1 MEEAL
6 SLYELNSQVANVIAH
21 QFNAPLW
28 ITAEVAQYNVA
39 SNGHAYLELIEKD
52 PKSGFTL
59 ARAKAMIYANRVW
72 LVNETFQLGTG
83 QPLRAGLN
91 IMVRVKVSMHPA
103 YGYTLEVVDIEP
115 AFTLGEMQRRRQEIL
130 QRLQDEGVM
139 DINKSLP
146 LPRPTQRIA
155 VISADTAAGYGDFCH
170 QLDHNEWGLCFYYH
184 LFPARMQGEQTETS
198 VIQALNHI
206 YKYVELFDVVVIIR
220 GGGSVVDLNSFDSY
234 ELALNIANF
243 PLPVIVGIGHE
254 RDNTVLDEV
263 AHTSVKTPTAA
274 AAFLIENLANE
285 LLLLNSLQDRL
296 LDATQGRL
304 EREMLRLDRYTTVLQ
319 GSQLRIDQQLNQLQL
334 TEERIHF
341 LTQMRLDKEQQTLD
355 YMERTIQMAQPANLL
370 KRGFSIARRNGKAIK
385 DASQLRA
392 GDMVETETA
401 QGKFTSVV
409 S

>member
-1 MEEAL
+1 MEKAL
-6 SLYELNSQVANVIAH
+6 SLYELNSQVANAIAQ

-72 LVNETFQLGTG
+72 LVNEAFQMGTG
-83 QPLRAGLN
+83 QRLQAGLK

-103 YGYTLEVVDIEP
+103 YGYTLEIVDIEP

-130 QRLQDEGVM
+130 QRLQDEGM
-139 DINKSLP
+139 LDINKSLP

-155 VISADTAAGYGDFCH
+155 IISADTAAGYGDFCH
-170 QLDHNEWGLCFYYH
+170 QLDHNEWGLCFYHH
-184 LFPARMQGEQTETS
+184 LFPARMQGDQTESS
-198 VIQALNHI
+198 VIEALNRI
-206 YKYVELFDVVVIIR
+206 YQHANLFDVVVIIR

-304 EREMLRLDRYTTVLQ
+304 EREMLRLDRYSTILQ
-319 GSQLRIDQQLNQLQL
+319 GAGLRLDQQLNQLQL
-334 TEERIHF
+334 MEERIT
-341 LTQMRLDKEQQTLD
+341 LLAQMRLDREQQSLD
-355 YMERTIQMAQPANLL
+355 YLDRAIQMAQPDNLL
-370 KRGFSIARRNGKAIK
+370 RRGFSIARHNGKAIK

-392 GDMVETETA
+392 GDLIETQTA
-401 QGKFTSVV
+401 QGRFSSVV

>member
-1 MEEAL
+1 
-6 SLYELNSQVANVIAH
+6 
-21 QFNAPLW
+21 
-28 ITAEVAQYNVA
+28 
-39 SNGHAYLELIEKD
+39 
-52 PKSGFTL
+52 
-59 ARAKAMIYANRVW
+59 
-72 LVNETFQLGTG
+72 
-83 QPLRAGLN
+83 
-91 IMVRVKVSMHPA
+91 
-103 YGYTLEVVDIEP
+103 
-115 AFTLGEMQRRRQEIL
+115 
-130 QRLQDEGVM
+130 
-139 DINKSLP
+139 
-146 LPRPTQRIA
+146 
-155 VISADTAAGYGDFCH
+155 
-170 QLDHNEWGLCFYYH
+170 
-184 LFPARMQGEQTETS
+184 MQGEQTETS

-341 LTQMRLDKEQQTLD
+341 LTQMRLDKEKQTLD

-385 DASQLRA
+385 DASQLHA